1 VKQQKIKLI
10 ILITSLSLA
19 GMLITQLFWVR
30 KAYLTASMQFDHRAN
45 LALNEVIEDLR
56 RKLESPGTSCSGITE
71 FSYAGMHNKCILEL
85 IDTAYLNKLLT
96 KYIDYHRLDN
106 RFEFGIIRTAND
118 SVVYS
123 SDPAL
128 NFKQA
133 RDVHK
138 ACLSCLCQQD
148 IYHLALVFPGKSRFI
163 FLDLSAWFSFSVLF
177 LLVAILSFTYLV
189 LTFIRQKKIAEIRDD
204 FMNNMTHE
212 FKTPISTISVASEVL
227 LNAHPES
234 SIGRISKYAQII
246 YDENQR
252 MRLQVERVLQM
263 AVMEKGEFHLN
274 KTDVLMHEL
283 LRKTVHNLCL
293 EHCTKPV
300 HVKYHLL
307 ADPEVLH
314 VDILHM
320 TNIITNLLE
329 NAIKYSSDEPEL
341 EIRTSNSGN
350 GMLLELIDNGIGMS
364 ADTIK
369 HIFDKFYR
377 VPTGNIHN
385 VKGFGL
391 GLYYVK
397 TMVEAHNGTVT
408 VSSELARGSKFTVFI
423 PRENA

>member
-10 ILITSLSLA
+10 ILVTSLSLA

-45 LALNEVIEDLR
+45 LALNDVIDDLR
-56 RKLESPGTSCSGITE
+56 RNLESPGTSCSGTAE
-71 FSYAGMHNKCILEL
+71 HSFSNLHKKCILEL

-96 KYIDYHRLDN
+96 KYIDYHRLDK
-106 RFEFGIIRTAND
+106 RFEFGILRTAND

-128 NFKQA
+128 NFQQA

-163 FLDLSAWFSFSVLF
+163 FLDMSAWFSFSVLF

-189 LTFIRQKKIAEIRDD
+189 MTFIRQKKLSEIKDD

-252 MRLQVERVLQM
+252 MRLQVDRVLQM

-300 HVKYHLL
+300 HVKYELD
-307 ADPEVLH
+307 ANPEVLF
-314 VDILHM
+314 VDALHM

-341 EIRTSNSGN
+341 EIRTSNQDN

-364 ADTIK
+364 ADTLR

-397 TMVEAHNGTVT
+397 TMVEAHNGTVA
-408 VSSELARGSKFTVFI
+408 VSSEPGRGSRFTVFI
-423 PRENA
+423 PRETL